1 MSLFDEDEEAG
12 LEENLQDETVDKTAD
27 EEALS
32 GPLDSLVSIDELRKQ
47 LSSASSE
54 AAKNRKV
61 LEQIQA
67 ARLKLLEAP
76 SRKEALMGLAQKLA
90 APRTQD
96 DPRFYER
103 QNLYTFLRD
112 VGEYGQEQK
121 QAEKERLA
129 KIAALEEMGAKYG
142 LTEAQKTQE
151 AAMRGLTSLAQRQ
164 MMIEAQK
171 GRPAGTSE
179 FERLIAGL
187 PDAEKNRLRKQY
199 LDKLTTRAP
208 RAEKEKTGPGGEAE
222 QILWATETMANPTAT
237 AAQKDAARRILE
249 KKEPRDI
256 RADRIKKE
264 KYADS
269 YLGRIK
275 DQNEFTI
282 PDIQSAIDQIDEG
295 GIFVAGNIARIIRGV
310 PIIGQAATDLEKTM
324 ESIQAKVGFDKML
337 QLKETSPTG
346 STGLGAVSNAEQRLL
361 QSVKGSLDKD
371 QRPENLRR
379 NLVRLKD
386 FYEKDAFEIL
396 NRETGIQGLSGIDE
410 TLSSLSQGREEAPTT
425 TAPKIDLNAIRR
437 ERERREKAKREAGG
451 G

>member
-1 MSLFDEDEEAG
+1 
-12 LEENLQDETVDKTAD
+12 
-27 EEALS
+27 
-32 GPLDSLVSIDELRKQ
+32 
-47 LSSASSE
+47 
-54 AAKNRKV
+54 
-61 LEQIQA
+61 
-67 ARLKLLEAP
+67 
-76 SRKEALMGLAQKLA
+76 
-90 APRTQD
+90 
-96 DPRFYER
+96 
-103 QNLYTFLRD
+103 
-112 VGEYGQEQK
+112 
-121 QAEKERLA
+121 
-129 KIAALEEMGAKYG
+129 
-142 LTEAQKTQE
+142 
-151 AAMRGLTSLAQRQ
+151 MRGLTSLAQRQ

-171 GRPAGTSE
+171 GRTVGTSE
-179 FERLIAGL
+179 FERLIANL
-187 PDAEKNRLRKQY
+187 PPEEQEIMRRQRAK
-199 LDKLTTRAP
+199 TMASRAP
-208 RAEKEKTGPGGEAE
+208 EKAGPGGEAE
-222 QILWATETMANPTAT
+222 QFLWATETLASTTAT
-237 AAQKDAARRILE
+237 AAQKDAARKVLE

-295 GIFVAGNIARIIRGV
+295 GIFVAGNIAKIIRGAPV
-310 PIIGQAATDLEKTM
+310 IGQAATDLEKTM

-371 QRPENLRR
+371 QSPKNLRK

-396 NRETGIQGLSGIDE
+396 NRETGIQGLSGIDDA
-410 TLSSLSQGREEAPTT
+410 LSSLSQGREEAPTT
-425 TAPKIDLNAIRR
+425 TTPKIDLDAIRR
-437 ERERREKAKREAGG
+437 ERERRKKTKLEAGG

>member
-1 MSLFDEDEEAG
+1 MPLFDEEDFMFEEESPEDQEATESPKSG
-12 LEENLQDETVDKTAD
+12 LSTLEGLRSQLMKREQEASVEE
-27 EEALS
+27 
-32 GPLDSLVSIDELRKQ
+32 GKQ
-47 LSSASSE
+47 
-54 AAKNRKV
+54 RKV
-61 LEQIQA
+61 LEQLQA

-76 SRKEALMGLAQKLA
+76 SRKEMLMGLAQKLS
-90 APRTQD
+90 APRAQT

-121 QAEKERLA
+121 QAEIERKKA
-129 KIAALEEMGAKYG
+129 IDALNEKYA
-142 LTEAQKTQE
+142 TEALKSAQSSRTRAQQLMAQYLSKEPTSATARDTQTQDQKE
-151 AAMRGLTSLAQRQ
+151 AAAMGMTLKEYL
-164 MMIEAQK
+164 
-171 GRPAGTSE
+171 E
-179 FERLIAGL
+179 FKAGL
-187 PDAEKNRLRKQY
+187 NKKSEKV
-199 LDKLTTRAP
+199 
-208 RAEKEKTGPGGEAE
+208 GPGGEAE
-222 QILWATETMANPTAT
+222 QFLWATETLASTTAT
-237 AAQKDAARRILE
+237 AAQKDAARKVLE

-295 GIFVAGNIARIIRGV
+295 GIFVAGNIAKIIRGAPV
-310 PIIGQAATDLEKTM
+310 IGQAATDLEKTM
-324 ESIQAKVGFDKML
+324 ESIQSKVGFDKML

-371 QRPENLRR
+371 QSPKNLRK

-396 NRETGIQGLSGIDE
+396 NRETGIQGLSGIDDA
-410 TLSSLSQGREEAPTT
+410 LSSLSQGREEAPTT
-425 TAPKIDLNAIRR
+425 TTPKIDLDAIRR

>member
-171 GRPAGTSE
+171 GRAAGTSE

-410 TLSSLSQGREEAPTT
+410 TLSSLSQGREESAAPA
-425 TAPKIDLNAIRR
+425 APMIDPEALRKERQRR
-437 ERERREKAKREAGG
+437 KELKKAGG

>member
-1 MSLFDEDEEAG
+1 MPLFDEDEEAG
-12 LEENLQDETVDKTAD
+12 LEEELQDETVDETAD
-27 EEALS
+27 EEAPS
-32 GPLDSLVSIDELRKQ
+32 GPLDSLASIEELRKQ

-54 AAKNRKV
+54 AEKNRKV

-103 QNLYTFLRD
+103 RNLYTFLRD

-171 GRPAGTSE
+171 GRVVGTSE
-179 FERLIAGL
+179 FERLIANL
-187 PDAEKNRLRKQY
+187 PPKEQERMRRQRAQVMAS
-199 LDKLTTRAP
+199 RAP

-222 QILWATETMANPTAT
+222 QILWATETMASDTAT

-410 TLSSLSQGREEAPTT
+410 TLSSLSQGREESAAPA
-425 TAPKIDLNAIRR
+425 APMIDPEALRKERQRR
-437 ERERREKAKREAGG
+437 KELKKAGG

>member
-1 MSLFDEDEEAG
+1 MPLFDEDEEAG
-12 LEENLQDETVDKTAD
+12 LEEELQDETVDETAD
-27 EEALS
+27 EEVPS
-32 GPLDSLVSIDELRKQ
+32 GPLDSLASIAELRNQ

-54 AAKNRKV
+54 AEKNRKV

-90 APRTQD
+90 APRAQT

-103 QNLYTFLRD
+103 SNLYTFLRD
-112 VGEYGQEQK
+112 VGEYGQERK
-121 QAEKERLA
+121 QAEKERQA

-171 GRPAGTSE
+171 GRVVGTSE
-179 FERLIAGL
+179 FERLIANL
-187 PDAEKNRLRKQY
+187 PPKEQERMRRQRAQVMAS
-199 LDKLTTRAP
+199 RAP

-222 QILWATETMANPTAT
+222 QILWATETMASDTAT

-410 TLSSLSQGREEAPTT
+410 TLSSLSQGREESAAPA
-425 TAPKIDLNAIRR
+425 APMIDPEALRKERQRR
-437 ERERREKAKREAGG
+437 KELKKAGG

>member
-1 MSLFDEDEEAG
+1 MPLFDEYEEAG
-12 LEENLQDETVDKTAD
+12 LEEELQDETVDETAD
-27 EEALS
+27 EEVPS
-32 GPLDSLVSIDELRKQ
+32 GPLDSLASIAELRNQ

-54 AAKNRKV
+54 AEKNRKV

-103 QNLYTFLRD
+103 RNLYTFLRD

-151 AAMRGLTSLAQRQ
+151 SAMRGLTSLTQRQ

-171 GRPAGTSE
+171 GRVVGTSE
-179 FERLIAGL
+179 FERLIANL
-187 PDAEKNRLRKQY
+187 PPKEQERMRRQRAQVMAS
-199 LDKLTTRAP
+199 RAP

-222 QILWATETMANPTAT
+222 QILWATETMASDTAT

-410 TLSSLSQGREEAPTT
+410 TLSSLSQGREESAAPA
-425 TAPKIDLNAIRR
+425 APMIDPEALRKERQRR
-437 ERERREKAKREAGG
+437 KELKKAGG

>member
-1 MSLFDEDEEAG
+1 MRRQRA
-12 LEENLQDETVDKTAD
+12 QVM
-27 EEALS
+27 
-32 GPLDSLVSIDELRKQ
+32 
-47 LSSASSE
+47 AS
-54 AAKNRKV
+54 
-61 LEQIQA
+61 
-67 ARLKLLEAP
+67 
-76 SRKEALMGLAQKLA
+76 
-90 APRTQD
+90 
-96 DPRFYER
+96 
-103 QNLYTFLRD
+103 
-112 VGEYGQEQK
+112 
-121 QAEKERLA
+121 
-129 KIAALEEMGAKYG
+129 
-142 LTEAQKTQE
+142 
-151 AAMRGLTSLAQRQ
+151 
-164 MMIEAQK
+164 
-171 GRPAGTSE
+171 
-179 FERLIAGL
+179 
-187 PDAEKNRLRKQY
+187 
-199 LDKLTTRAP
+199 RAP

-222 QILWATETMANPTAT
+222 QILWATETMASDTAT

-410 TLSSLSQGREEAPTT
+410 TLSSLSQGREESAAPA
-425 TAPKIDLNAIRR
+425 APMIDPEALRKERQRR
-437 ERERREKAKREAGG
+437 KELKKAGG

>member
-1 MSLFDEDEEAG
+1 MPLFYEEDFMFEEESPEDQEATESPKSG
-12 LEENLQDETVDKTAD
+12 LSTLEDLRSQLMKREQEASVEE
-27 EEALS
+27 
-32 GPLDSLVSIDELRKQ
+32 GKQ
-47 LSSASSE
+47 
-54 AAKNRKV
+54 RKV
-61 LEQIQA
+61 LEQLQA

-76 SRKEALMGLAQKLA
+76 SRKEMLMGLAQKLS
-90 APRTQD
+90 APRAQT

-121 QAEKERLA
+121 QAEIERKKA
-129 KIAALEEMGAKYG
+129 IDALNEKYA
-142 LTEAQKTQE
+142 TEALKSAQSSRTRSQQLMAQYLSKEPTSATARDTPTQDQKE
-151 AAMRGLTSLAQRQ
+151 AAAMGMTLKEWL
-164 MMIEAQK
+164 
-171 GRPAGTSE
+171 E
-179 FERLIAGL
+179 FKAGL
-187 PDAEKNRLRKQY
+187 NKKSEKV
-199 LDKLTTRAP
+199 
-208 RAEKEKTGPGGEAE
+208 GPGGEAE
-222 QILWATETMANPTAT
+222 QFLWATETLASTTAT
-237 AAQKDAARRILE
+237 AAQKDAARKVLE

-295 GIFVAGNIARIIRGV
+295 GIFVAGNIAKIIRGAPV
-310 PIIGQAATDLEKTM
+310 IGQAATDLEKTM
-324 ESIQAKVGFDKML
+324 ESIQSKVGFDKML

-371 QRPENLRR
+371 QSPKNLRK

-396 NRETGIQGLSGIDE
+396 NRETGIQGLSGIDDA
-410 TLSSLSQGREEAPTT
+410 LSSLSQGREEAPTT
-425 TAPKIDLNAIRR
+425 TTPKIDLDAIRR
-437 ERERREKAKREAGG
+437 ERERRKKTKLEAGG

>member
-1 MSLFDEDEEAG
+1 MALFESDFLFDDEDAQEKEASLPESG
-12 LEENLQDETVDKTAD
+12 LSAT
-27 EEALS
+27 EAL
-32 GPLDSLVSIDELRKQ
+32 RKR
-47 LSSASSE
+47 LLEREAESESE
-54 AAKNRKV
+54 AKRLRSELQQLREAK
-61 LEQIQA
+61 
-67 ARLKLLEAP
+67 LKLLEAP
-76 SRKEALMGLAQKLA
+76 SRSDMLMGLAQKLA
-90 APRTQD
+90 APRSKD

-103 QNLYTFLRD
+103 KNLGTFLRD
-112 VGEYGQEQK
+112 VGEFGQEEK
-121 QAEKERLA
+121 QAEFERQKQINLLKEKYATEDLTAAEASRTRAQQLA
-129 KIAALEEMGAKYG
+129 AQYLSDEPKAA
-142 LTEAQKTQE
+142 TSRDTRTQDQKE
-151 AAMRGLTSLAQRQ
+151 AADMGMTLKEYL
-164 MMIEAQK
+164 
-171 GRPAGTSE
+171 E
-179 FERLIAGL
+179 FKAGL
-187 PDAEKNRLRKQY
+187 GKKSEK
-199 LDKLTTRAP
+199 A
-208 RAEKEKTGPGGEAE
+208 GPGGEAE
-222 QILWATETMANPTAT
+222 QILWATETMASSTAT

-249 KKEPRDI
+249 KKEPRDV

-295 GIFVAGNIARIIRGV
+295 GIFVAGNIAKIIRGV

-379 NLVRLKD
+379 NLIRLKN

-410 TLSSLSQGREEAPTT
+410 TLSSLRSETSEAASSSKKKRTIKLPSGRTVEVE
-425 TAPKIDLNAIRR
+425 D
-437 ERERREKAKREAGG
+437 
-451 G
+451 

>member
-1 MSLFDEDEEAG
+1 MPLFDEDEEAG
-12 LEENLQDETVDKTAD
+12 LEDELQDEIVDETAD
-27 EEALS
+27 EEVPY
-32 GPLDSLVSIDELRKQ
+32 GPLDSLASIAELRKQ

-90 APRTQD
+90 APRTQN

-112 VGEYGQEQK
+112 VGEYGQERK

-164 MMIEAQK
+164 MMIDAQK
-171 GRPAGTSE
+171 GRRDTRTQDQKEAAAMGMTLKEYLE
-179 FERLIAGL
+179 FKAGL
-187 PDAEKNRLRKQY
+187 NKKPEK
-199 LDKLTTRAP
+199 A
-208 RAEKEKTGPGGEAE
+208 GPGGEAE
-222 QILWATETMANPTAT
+222 QFLWATETLASPTAT
-237 AAQKDAARRILE
+237 AAQKDAARKVLE

-295 GIFVAGNIARIIRGV
+295 GIFVSGNIAKIIRGV
-310 PIIGQAATDLEKTM
+310 PLIGQAATDLEKTM

-371 QRPENLRR
+371 QSPKNLRK

-396 NRETGIQGLSGIDE
+396 NRETGIQGLSGIDDA
-410 TLSSLSQGREEAPTT
+410 LSSLSQGREEAPTT
-425 TAPKIDLNAIRR
+425 TTPKIDLDAIRR
-437 ERERREKAKREAGG
+437 ERERRKKAKREAGG

>member
-1 MSLFDEDEEAG
+1 MPLFDEEDFMFEE
-12 LEENLQDETVDKTAD
+12 ESPEDQ
-27 EEALS
+27 
-32 GPLDSLVSIDELRKQ
+32 
-47 LSSASSE
+47 E
-54 AAKNRKV
+54 AAESPKSGLSTLEGLRSQLMKREQEASVEEEKQRKV
-61 LEQIQA
+61 LEQLQA

-76 SRKEALMGLAQKLA
+76 SRKEMLMGLAQKLS
-90 APRTQD
+90 APRTEG

-121 QAEKERLA
+121 QAEIERKKA
-129 KIAALEEMGAKYG
+129 IDALNEKYA
-142 LTEAQKTQE
+142 TEALKSAQSSRTRAQQLMAQYLSKEPKAATSRDIRTQDQKE
-151 AAMRGLTSLAQRQ
+151 AADMGMTLKEYL
-164 MMIEAQK
+164 K
-171 GRPAGTSE
+171 
-179 FERLIAGL
+179 FKAGL
-187 PDAEKNRLRKQY
+187 GKKP
-199 LDKLTTRAP
+199 
-208 RAEKEKTGPGGEAE
+208 EKTGPGGEAE
-222 QILWATETMANPTAT
+222 QILWATETMASDTAT

-295 GIFVAGNIARIIRGV
+295 GVFVAGNIAKIIRGV
-310 PIIGQAATDLEKTM
+310 PVIGQAATDLEKTM

-361 QSVKGSLDKD
+361 QAVKGSLDKD
-371 QRPENLRR
+371 QSPKNLRR
-379 NLVRLKD
+379 NLIRLKD

-396 NRETGIQGLSGIDE
+396 NRETGIQGLSGIDDA
-410 TLSSLSQGREEAPTT
+410 LSSLRGESSEPVSSGKKKRTIKLPSGRTVEVE
-425 TAPKIDLNAIRR
+425 D
-437 ERERREKAKREAGG
+437 
-451 G
+451 